1 VCALFFKILFFVQG
15 LDNSICTY
23 GGMMS
28 YTTGKPLCPLGS
40 SMDCGALR
48 VLLINSCVSRNTK
61 ALVSKVSHFSYSAVA
76 RALLFTFSTV
86 ARSRYCKKNC
96 SIKIWFFYKVREKR
110 VNLMPKVAA
119 SILEAMDRV
128 AREAAET
135 IDKILNRNNN
145 NENENENEEENDN
158 KVLSIRHGHDQG
170 LFIKLEVTK

>member
-1 VCALFFKILFFVQG
+1 MVFF
-15 LDNSICTY
+15 
-23 GGMMS
+23 
-28 YTTGKPLCPLGS
+28 
-40 SMDCGALR
+40 
-48 VLLINSCVSRNTK
+48 
-61 ALVSKVSHFSYSAVA
+61 
-76 RALLFTFSTV
+76 
-86 ARSRYCKKNC
+86 
-96 SIKIWFFYKVREKR
+96 KVREKR